1 MKKVI
6 ALILCLSV
14 MLGFASCAKKV
25 EVPSKSDVKKAAKE
39 EYDMDFKVD
48 SEDISDDEKDA
59 EWVLISKDGTLQV
72 TVTWNAKKP
81 EEFEFDDEALETTT
95 TTTTEEPTTTESSED
110 PTTTTTA
117 DTSAT
122 DSTDNTGSNPN
133 PNPNPS
139 GAKYV
144 NFDDMSFYI
153 NGKKYTLGKT
163 TLQDMIDDGVKFEE
177 DDLENAKNNIK
188 SHYQSS
194 YFKIGVP
201 FEDGELEDA
210 KNNLKSKYQ
219 SAPFKVDIGKGF
231 SCFIYVFNDTDSGR
245 PSNECYV
252 NEVTYYGSYTK
263 GDTQNILTFDFPLNV
278 TIDDLKANAG
288 DPTEKPYHNEDDPK
302 FIADYLEWTKQGKKY
317 MNRNRYRFE
326 FYNYE
331 LRNVTI
337 TYFP

>member
-59 EWVLISKDGTLQV
+59 EWVLISKDGTLEV

-81 EEFEFDDEALETTT
+81 EEFEFDDKTLETTT

-144 NFDDMSFYI
+144 NFDEMNFYI
-153 NGKKYTLGKT
+153 NGQKFTLGKT
-163 TLQDMIDDGVKFEE
+163 TLQDMID
-177 DDLENAKNNIK
+177 A
-188 SHYQSS
+188 
-194 YFKIGVP
+194 GVP
-201 FEDGELEDA
+201 FKDGELEDA

-252 NEVTYYGSYTK
+252 NEVTFYGSYTK
-263 GDTQNILTFDFPLNV
+263 GETQNILTFDFPLNV
-278 TIDDLKANAG
+278 TIEDLKANAG

>member
-48 SEDISDDEKDA
+48 SEDKDA

-81 EEFEFDDEALETTT
+81 EEFEFDDETLEEPTT
-95 TTTTEEPTTTESSED
+95 TTTTEEATTTTEE
-110 PTTTTTA
+110 PATTTTTE

-122 DSTDNTGSNPN
+122 DSSDNGGSN

-144 NFDDMSFYI
+144 NFDEMNFYI
-153 NGKKYTLGKT
+153 NGQKFTLGKT
-163 TLQDMIDDGVKFEE
+163 TLQDMID
-177 DDLENAKNNIK
+177 A
-188 SHYQSS
+188 
-194 YFKIGVP
+194 GVP
-201 FEDGELEDA
+201 FKDGELEDA

-219 SAPFKVDIGKGF
+219 SAPFKVDIGKNF
-231 SCFIYVFNDTDSGR
+231 NCYIYVFNDSDSGR
-245 PSNECYV
+245 PANECYV
-252 NEVTYYGSYTK
+252 NEVSFHGSYTK
-263 GDTQNILTFDFPLNV
+263 GETQNVLTFDFPLNV
-278 TIDDLKANAG
+278 TIEDLKANAG

>member
-81 EEFEFDDEALETTT
+81 EEFEFDDEELEEPTT
-95 TTTTEEPTTTESSED
+95 TTTTEEATTTTEE
-110 PTTTTTA
+110 PATTTTTE

-122 DSTDNTGSNPN
+122 DSSDNGGSN

-144 NFDDMSFYI
+144 NFDEMNFYI
-153 NGKKYTLGKT
+153 NGQKFTLGKT
-163 TLQDMIDDGVKFEE
+163 TLQDMID
-177 DDLENAKNNIK
+177 A
-188 SHYQSS
+188 
-194 YFKIGVP
+194 GVP
-201 FEDGELEDA
+201 FKDGELEDA

-219 SAPFKVDIGKGF
+219 SAPFKVDIGKSF
-231 SCFIYVFNDTDSGR
+231 NCYIYVFNDSDSGR
-245 PSNECYV
+245 PANECYV
-252 NEVTYYGSYTK
+252 NEVSFHGSYTK
-263 GDTQNILTFDFPLNV
+263 GETQNVLTFDFPLNV
-278 TIDDLKANAG
+278 TIEDLKANAG

-326 FYNYE
+326 FYHYE

>member
-81 EEFEFDDEALETTT
+81 EEFEFDDETLEEPTT
-95 TTTTEEPTTTESSED
+95 TTTTEEATTTTEE
-110 PTTTTTA
+110 PATTTTTE

-122 DSTDNTGSNPN
+122 DSSDNGGSN

-144 NFDDMSFYI
+144 NFDEMNFYI
-153 NGKKYTLGKT
+153 NGTKFTLGKT
-163 TLQDMIDDGVKFEE
+163 TLQDMID
-177 DDLENAKNNIK
+177 A
-188 SHYQSS
+188 
-194 YFKIGVP
+194 GVP
-201 FEDGELEDA
+201 FKEGELEDA

-252 NEVTYYGSYTK
+252 NEVTFYGSYTK
-263 GDTQNILTFDFPLNV
+263 GETQNILTFDFPLNV
-278 TIDDLKANAG
+278 TIEDLKANAG

>member
-1 MKKVI
+1 MKKI
-6 ALILCLSV
+6 LALVLSLAM
-14 MLGFASCAKKV
+14 MLGLASCAKKV

-81 EEFEFDDEALETTT
+81 EEFEFDDEALEEPTT
-95 TTTTEEPTTTESSED
+95 TTTTEEATTTTEE
-110 PTTTTTA
+110 PATTTTTE

-122 DSTDNTGSNPN
+122 DSSDNGGSN

-144 NFDDMSFYI
+144 NFDEMNFYI
-153 NGKKYTLGKT
+153 NGQKFTLGKT
-163 TLQDMIDDGVKFEE
+163 TLQDMID
-177 DDLENAKNNIK
+177 A
-188 SHYQSS
+188 
-194 YFKIGVP
+194 GVP
-201 FEDGELEDA
+201 FKDGELEDA

-219 SAPFKVDIGKGF
+219 SAPFKVDIGKNF
-231 SCFIYVFNDTDSGR
+231 NCYIYVFNDSDSGR
-245 PSNECYV
+245 PANECYV
-252 NEVTYYGSYTK
+252 NEVSFHGSYTK
-263 GDTQNILTFDFPLNV
+263 GETQNVLTFDFPLNV
-278 TIDDLKANAG
+278 TIEDLKANAG

>member
-1 MKKVI
+1 MKKI
-6 ALILCLSV
+6 LALVLSLAM
-14 MLGFASCAKKV
+14 MLGLASCAKKV

-81 EEFEFDDEALETTT
+81 EEFEFDDETLEEPTT
-95 TTTTEEPTTTESSED
+95 TTTTEEATTTTEE
-110 PTTTTTA
+110 PATTTTTE

-122 DSTDNTGSNPN
+122 DSSDNGGSN

-144 NFDDMSFYI
+144 NFDEMNFYI
-153 NGKKYTLGKT
+153 NGQKFTLGKT
-163 TLQDMIDDGVKFEE
+163 TLQDMIDAGV
-177 DDLENAKNNIK
+177 
-188 SHYQSS
+188 H
-194 YFKIGVP
+194 FK
-201 FEDGELEDA
+201 DGELEDA

-219 SAPFKVDIGKGF
+219 SAPFKVDIGKNF
-231 SCFIYVFNDTDSGR
+231 NCYIYVFNDSDSGR
-245 PSNECYV
+245 PANECYV
-252 NEVTYYGSYTK
+252 NEVSFHGSYTK
-263 GDTQNILTFDFPLNV
+263 GETQNVLTFDFPLNV
-278 TIDDLKANAG
+278 TIEDLKANAG

>member
-72 TVTWNAKKP
+72 TVT
-81 EEFEFDDEALETTT
+81 EFDDETLEEPTT
-95 TTTTEEPTTTESSED
+95 TTTTEEATTTTEE
-110 PTTTTTA
+110 PATTTTTE

-122 DSTDNTGSNPN
+122 DSSDNGGSN

-144 NFDDMSFYI
+144 NFDEMNFYI
-153 NGKKYTLGKT
+153 NGQKFTLGKT
-163 TLQDMIDDGVKFEE
+163 TLQDMID
-177 DDLENAKNNIK
+177 A
-188 SHYQSS
+188 
-194 YFKIGVP
+194 GVP
-201 FEDGELEDA
+201 FKDGELEDA

-219 SAPFKVDIGKGF
+219 SAPFKVDIGKNF
-231 SCFIYVFNDTDSGR
+231 NCYIYVFNDSDSGR
-245 PSNECYV
+245 PANECYV
-252 NEVTYYGSYTK
+252 NEVSFHGSYTK
-263 GDTQNILTFDFPLNV
+263 GETQNVLTFDFPLNV
-278 TIDDLKANAG
+278 TIEDLKANAG

>member
-81 EEFEFDDEALETTT
+81 EEFEFDDEALEEPTT
-95 TTTTEEPTTTESSED
+95 TTTTEEATTTTEE
-110 PTTTTTA
+110 PATTTTTE

-122 DSTDNTGSNPN
+122 DSSDNGGSN

-144 NFDDMSFYI
+144 NFDEMNFYI
-153 NGKKYTLGKT
+153 NGQKFTLGKT
-163 TLQDMIDDGVKFEE
+163 TLQDMID
-177 DDLENAKNNIK
+177 A
-188 SHYQSS
+188 
-194 YFKIGVP
+194 GVP
-201 FEDGELEDA
+201 FKDGELEDA

-219 SAPFKVDIGKGF
+219 SAPFKVDIGKNF
-231 SCFIYVFNDTDSGR
+231 NCYIYVFNDSDSGR
-245 PSNECYV
+245 PANECYV
-252 NEVTYYGSYTK
+252 NEVSFHGSYTK
-263 GDTQNILTFDFPLNV
+263 GETQNVLTFDFPLNV
-278 TIDDLKANAG
+278 TIEDLKANAG

>member
-1 MKKVI
+1 MKKI
-6 ALILCLSV
+6 LALLLTLSMV
-14 MLGFASCAKKV
+14 LGFASCAKKV
-25 EVPSKSDVKKAAKE
+25 EVPSKSDVKKAAAE

-81 EEFEFDDEALETTT
+81 EEFEFDDETLEEPTT
-95 TTTTEEPTTTESSED
+95 TTTTEEATTTTEE
-110 PTTTTTA
+110 PATTTTTE

-122 DSTDNTGSNPN
+122 DSSDNGGSN

-144 NFDDMSFYI
+144 NFDEMNFYI
-153 NGKKYTLGKT
+153 NGQKFTLGKT
-163 TLQDMIDDGVKFEE
+163 TLQDMID
-177 DDLENAKNNIK
+177 A
-188 SHYQSS
+188 
-194 YFKIGVP
+194 GVP
-201 FEDGELEDA
+201 FKDGELEDA

-219 SAPFKVDIGKGF
+219 SAPFKVDIGKNF
-231 SCFIYVFNDTDSGR
+231 NCYIYVFNDSDSGR
-245 PSNECYV
+245 PANECYV
-252 NEVTYYGSYTK
+252 NEVSFHGSYTK
-263 GDTQNILTFDFPLNV
+263 GETQNVLTFDFPLNV
-278 TIDDLKANAG
+278 TIEDLKANAG

>member
-81 EEFEFDDEALETTT
+81 EEFEFDDEALEEPTT
-95 TTTTEEPTTTESSED
+95 TTTTEEATTTTEE
-110 PTTTTTA
+110 PATTTTTE

-122 DSTDNTGSNPN
+122 DSSDNGGSN

-144 NFDDMSFYI
+144 NFDEMNFYI
-153 NGKKYTLGKT
+153 NGQKFTLGKT
-163 TLQDMIDDGVKFEE
+163 TLQDLIDD
-177 DDLENAKNNIK
+177 
-188 SHYQSS
+188 
-194 YFKIGVP
+194 GVP

-219 SAPFKVDIGKGF
+219 SAPFKVDIGKNF
-231 SCFIYVFNDTDSGR
+231 NCYIYVFNDSDSGR
-245 PSNECYV
+245 PANECYV
-252 NEVTYYGSYTK
+252 NEVSFHGSYTK
-263 GDTQNILTFDFPLNV
+263 GETQNVLTFDFPLNV
-278 TIDDLKANAG
+278 TIEDLKANAG

>member
-81 EEFEFDDEALETTT
+81 EEFEFDDETLEEPTT
-95 TTTTEEPTTTESSED
+95 TTTTEEATTTTEE
-110 PTTTTTA
+110 PATTTTTE

-122 DSTDNTGSNPN
+122 DSSDNGGSN

-144 NFDDMSFYI
+144 NFDEMNFYI
-153 NGKKYTLGKT
+153 NGQKFTLGKT
-163 TLQDMIDDGVKFEE
+163 TLQDMID
-177 DDLENAKNNIK
+177 A
-188 SHYQSS
+188 
-194 YFKIGVP
+194 GVP
-201 FEDGELEDA
+201 FKEGELEDA

-252 NEVTYYGSYTK
+252 NEVTFYGSYTK
-263 GDTQNILTFDFPLNV
+263 GETQNVLTFDFPLNV
-278 TIDDLKANAG
+278 TIEDLKANAG

>member
-81 EEFEFDDEALETTT
+81 EEFEFDDEALEEPTT
-95 TTTTEEPTTTESSED
+95 TTTTES
-110 PTTTTTA
+110 
-117 DTSAT
+117 
-122 DSTDNTGSNPN
+122 N

-144 NFDDMSFYI
+144 NFDEMNFYI
-153 NGKKYTLGKT
+153 NGQKFTLGKT
-163 TLQDMIDDGVKFEE
+163 TLQDMID
-177 DDLENAKNNIK
+177 A
-188 SHYQSS
+188 
-194 YFKIGVP
+194 GVP
-201 FEDGELEDA
+201 FKDGELEDA

-219 SAPFKVDIGKGF
+219 SAPFKVDIGKNF
-231 SCFIYVFNDTDSGR
+231 NCYIYVFNDSDSGR
-245 PSNECYV
+245 PANECYV
-252 NEVTYYGSYTK
+252 NEVSFHGSYTK
-263 GDTQNILTFDFPLNV
+263 GETQNVLTFDFPLNV
-278 TIDDLKANAG
+278 TIEDLKANAG

>member
-81 EEFEFDDEALETTT
+81 EEFEFDDETLEEPTT
-95 TTTTEEPTTTESSED
+95 TTTTEEATTTTEE
-110 PTTTTTA
+110 PATTTTTE
-117 DTSAT
+117 DTSAR
-122 DSTDNTGSNPN
+122 DSSDNGGSN

-144 NFDDMSFYI
+144 NFDEMNFYI
-153 NGKKYTLGKT
+153 NGQKFTLGKT
-163 TLQDMIDDGVKFEE
+163 TLQDMID
-177 DDLENAKNNIK
+177 A
-188 SHYQSS
+188 
-194 YFKIGVP
+194 GVP
-201 FEDGELEDA
+201 FKDGELEDA

-219 SAPFKVDIGKGF
+219 SAPFKVDIGKNF
-231 SCFIYVFNDTDSGR
+231 NCYIYVFNDSDSGR
-245 PSNECYV
+245 PANECYV
-252 NEVTYYGSYTK
+252 NEVSFHGSYTK
-263 GDTQNILTFDFPLNV
+263 GETQNVLTFDFPLNV
-278 TIDDLKANAG
+278 TIEDLKANAG